1 TGGDSGPHKP
11 VHERTTDSQF
21 GTSHGRRHPTLPR
34 ANLSREEPDAGNP
47 HVRVCEGWGRQR
59 PHLLGDPVAPAT
71 ITIPCLGRQ
80 ASRIAG
86 STPCCASEGGI
97 SGIGRSTRL
106 PPSRREVRV
115 GVALTRKRRRVDRL
129 IAIA

>member
-1 TGGDSGPHKP
+1 MSREPLTWHTGGDSGPHKP

-59 PHLLGDPVAPAT
+59 PHLLGRPYPRKRDSIALRTAAALPMMLT
-71 ITIPCLGRQ
+71 ITPRPR
-80 ASRIAG
+80 AAMWR
-86 STPCCASEGGI
+86 
-97 SGIGRSTRL
+97 
-106 PPSRREVRV
+106 
-115 GVALTRKRRRVDRL
+115 
-129 IAIA
+129 

>member
-1 TGGDSGPHKP
+1 MSREPLTRHTGGDAGPHKP

-59 PHLLGDPVAPAT
+59 PHLLGMSEPLLSTATPAMAP
-71 ITIPCLGRQ
+71 LVV
-80 ASRIAG
+80 
-86 STPCCASEGGI
+86 SEANC
-97 SGIGRSTRL
+97 TL
-106 PPSRREVRV
+106 
-115 GVALTRKRRRVDRL
+115 
-129 IAIA
+129 